1 MSSVV
6 GIFEDERGVSAAR
19 ELLIGSGYPDSGLAL
34 LRPPGDRDYRRTIL
48 RHRGEVML
56 RAAVRWGI
64 IGALMV
70 EIPSLII
77 VLMLPVD
84 INVKVFMGATMWKFG
99 AGFGSW
105 IGAIAAGERGLDEEI
120 ADEYESRLEHG
131 FYVLGADVRRRDRPF
146 ARGAML
152 ESGAI
157 EARDVVGTF
166 EVKVPKRER
175 AHS

>member
-6 GIFEDERGVSAAR
+6 GIFEDERGIIAAR
-19 ELLIGSGYPDSGLAL
+19 ELLVASGYPDSGLAL
-34 LRPPGDRDYRRTIL
+34 LKPVSAHDYRRTIL

-56 RAAVRWGI
+56 RAAVRWGV
-64 IGALMV
+64 IGALAV

-84 INVKVFMGATMWKFG
+84 INVKVFMAATMWKFG
-99 AGFGSW
+99 AAFGSW
-105 IGAIAAGERGLDEEI
+105 IGAIAAGERGLDEEL
-120 ADEYESRLEHG
+120 ADEYELRLEHG

-152 ESGAI
+152 ESGAL

-166 EVKVPKRER
+166 EVKAPKRER
-175 AHS
+175 VH